1 MNHFTFGPDSNI
13 AVQAPDELVEAYN
26 RVSEL
31 KHQKKH
37 ADISKED
44 LPGYTAVVSLIGKK
58 SMELYKKNEE
68 PVRGVNHILTQTEPP
83 KKEEQA

>member
-13 AVQAPDELVEAYN
+13 VVQAPDELVEAYN

-31 KHQKKH
+31 RHQKKH

-44 LPGYTAVVSLIGKK
+44 LPHYTAVVALIGKK
-58 SMELYKKNEE
+58 SMELHKQGKE
-68 PVRGVNHILTQTEPP
+68 PIRGVNYILTKTEPP
-83 KKEEQA
+83 KKEG

>member
-13 AVQAPDELVEAYN
+13 VVQAPDELVEAYN

-31 KHQKKH
+31 KNRKKH
-37 ADISKED
+37 ADISKKD

-58 SMELYKKNEE
+58 SLELYKNNQE
-68 PVRGVNHILTQTEPP
+68 PVRGVSHILTQTEPP
-83 KKEEQA
+83 EKEE